1 MEAVATDGRAFT
13 QPRQRPTVAPI
24 WPRYSGGHE
33 AAGSG
38 WRLIEADAGEG
49 EVPTWVAR
57 EQTAIG
63 EVLFE
68 QAQRWLF
75 ERALIER
82 LFAWCAE
89 LKRRGAEEGLPWS
102 SASEAD
108 FWAFM
113 VSRPGLREPGVVLT
127 DEGNLRAVWRNAA
140 GEQVALEF
148 RGFGDVS
155 FVLFARHPAARQ
167 MARSVGTGELSRIA
181 GKIAADGLT
190 ELVYG

>member
-1 MEAVATDGRAFT
+1 MNAVATDSRAFT
-13 QPRQRPTVAPI
+13 QPRRLPMVPPR
-24 WPRYSGGHE
+24 WPRRHAE
-33 AAGSG
+33 HQAVASG

-49 EVPTWVAR
+49 EVPTRVERGRSAV
-57 EQTAIG
+57 E
-63 EVLFE
+63 EVLIE
-68 QAQRWLF
+68 QERRWLI
-75 ERALIER
+75 ERGLIER

-89 LKRRGAEEGLPWS
+89 LKRRGAEEELPWS
-102 SASEAD
+102 SASEED
-108 FWAFM
+108 FWAFF

-127 DEGNLRAVWRNAA
+127 DDGNLRAAWRNAA

-155 FVLFARHPAARQ
+155 FVLFARRPQAQQ
-167 MARSVGTGELSRIA
+167 MARTVGTGELSRIA